1 MYYKIIPSHRIIHG
15 IRRVRKEA
23 FTMNFTSFL
32 IYCIVVTFTPGPS
45 NIVILSSAQLI
56 GAKKTMKY
64 VWGAT
69 LAFGLLLAASAFLN
83 HVLAGILPGIL
94 RVMQIV
100 GGLYMVYL
108 AYQVYK
114 MGSTETATKQV
125 TGFWNGL
132 LMQFLNPKVVLFTFT
147 VIPSYVLPYYDSSLS
162 SSLFVLLITLIGFL
176 AYSSWA
182 VFGSM
187 FRTLLNRHQKVLSI
201 LMALFLLYSA
211 IMVSG
216 II

>member
-1 MYYKIIPSHRIIHG
+1 
-15 IRRVRKEA
+15 
-23 FTMNFTSFL
+23 MNLTSFF

-45 NIVILSSAQLI
+45 NIVILTSVGQV
-56 GAKKTMKY
+56 GPRKTMEY

-69 LAFGLLLAASAFLN
+69 VAFGLLLAASALLN
-83 HVLAGILPGIL
+83 HVLAEVLPGIL
-94 RVMQIV
+94 QVMQIV
-100 GGLYMVYL
+100 GSVYMIYL

-114 MGSTETATKQV
+114 MGSTETGSKQV
-125 TGFWNGL
+125 TGFLNGL
-132 LMQFLNPKVVLFTFT
+132 IMQFVNPKVVLFTFT
-147 VIPSYVLPYYDSSLS
+147 VIPSYVLPYYDSTMSTF
-162 SSLFVLLITLIGFL
+162 LFVIIITIIGFL

-182 VFGSM
+182 VFGSI
-187 FRTLLNRHQKVLSI
+187 FRTLLNRHQKAVSI

>member
-1 MYYKIIPSHRIIHG
+1 
-15 IRRVRKEA
+15 
-23 FTMNFTSFL
+23 MNLTSFF

-45 NIVILSSAQLI
+45 NIVILTSVGQV
-56 GAKKTMKY
+56 GPRKTMEY

-69 LAFGLLLAASAFLN
+69 VAFGLLLAASALLN
-83 HVLAGILPGIL
+83 HLLAEILPGIL
-94 RVMQIV
+94 HVMQIV
-100 GGLYMVYL
+100 GSVYMIYL

-114 MGSTETATKQV
+114 MGSTETASKQV
-125 TGFWNGL
+125 MGFLNGL
-132 LMQFLNPKVVLFTFT
+132 IMQFVNPKVVLFTFT
-147 VIPSYVLPYYDSSLS
+147 VIPSYVLPYYDSTMSTF
-162 SSLFVLLITLIGFL
+162 LFVIIITIIGFL

-182 VFGSM
+182 VFGSI
-187 FRTLLNRHQKVLSI
+187 FRTLLNRHQKAVSI

>member
-1 MYYKIIPSHRIIHG
+1 
-15 IRRVRKEA
+15 
-23 FTMNFTSFL
+23 MNLTSFF

-45 NIVILSSAQLI
+45 NIVILTSVGQV
-56 GAKKTMKY
+56 GPRKTMEY

-69 LAFGLLLAASAFLN
+69 VAFGLLLAASALLN
-83 HVLAGILPGIL
+83 HVLAEVLPGIL
-94 RVMQIV
+94 QVMQIV
-100 GGLYMVYL
+100 GSVYMIYL

-114 MGSTETATKQV
+114 MGSTETGSRQV
-125 TGFWNGL
+125 TGFLNGL
-132 LMQFLNPKVVLFTFT
+132 IMQFVNPKVVLFTFT
-147 VIPSYVLPYYDSSLS
+147 VIPSYVLPYYDSTMSTF
-162 SSLFVLLITLIGFL
+162 LFVIIITIIGFL

-182 VFGSM
+182 VFGSV
-187 FRTLLNRHQKVLSI
+187 FKTLLNRHQKAVSI